1 MVNVVMYGTQSCPYC
16 VAARRLL
23 ANKGV
28 EYEDIRVDMHP
39 ERRAEMQRKGG
50 GHTVPQRHQPLLR
63 GRQLLLCPIR
73 KQRDGEPRSSA
84 RRLAPVGATASVV
97 RRCRAL
103 CSAAA
108 GY

>member
-50 GHTVPQRHQPLLR
+50 GHTL
-63 GRQLLLCPIR
+63 
-73 KQRDGEPRSSA
+73 
-84 RRLAPVGATASVV
+84 V
-97 RRCRAL
+97 RE
-103 CSAAA
+103 
-108 GY
+108 

>member
-50 GHTVPQRHQPLLR
+50 GHTVPQLWINGQHIGGCDDLYALDRQGELDRLL
-63 GRQLLLCPIR
+63 
-73 KQRDGEPRSSA
+73 A
-84 RRLAPVGATASVV
+84 AVAS
-97 RRCRAL
+97 
-103 CSAAA
+103 
-108 GY
+108 